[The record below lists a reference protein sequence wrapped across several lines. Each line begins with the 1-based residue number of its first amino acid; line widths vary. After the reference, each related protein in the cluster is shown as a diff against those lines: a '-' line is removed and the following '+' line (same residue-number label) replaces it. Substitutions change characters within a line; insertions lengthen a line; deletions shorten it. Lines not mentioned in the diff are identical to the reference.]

1 VRRPM
6 TGRCSPRSCTCSPA
20 DVRGGTCRPRSGSR
34 FLLRTEGLPR
44 GWQPGCSK
52 NCIVRCSTNS
62 VVRAN
67 STGRQQSWTRQAS
80 GQKGGFADRP
90 QSRRP
95 RQEGIEDPRPVRNK
109 RNPTGRGRDRGEHS
123 RQHDAATNG
132 GRASGNEVQ
141 ARTTPTQAGKASR
154 RQGLRLRHAPTV
166 TARTRHRPEDRPPR
180 HRAKRP
186 PRPVPVE
193 DRTHHCL
200 AHRLPTYDHPLRTP
214 RRTLR
219 RLPSPRRRTHLLQE
233 TPHMRHALNAKPDR
247 SGHSAVAVSG
257 RASASATARLR
268 IISRIRC
275 ANCVAPEASKE
286 AGRLNAPPDRRW

>member
-1 VRRPM
+1 MRRPM

-80 GQKGGFADRP
+80 GQKGGIADRAE
-90 QSRRP
+90 SGRP

-109 RNPTGRGRDRGEHS
+109 RNPTGRRCVRGEYS

-132 GRASGNEVQ
+132 GSDSGNEVQ

-154 RQGLRLRHAPTV
+154 RQGLRLRHSPTV
-166 TARTRHRPEDRPPR
+166 AARTRHRPADRPPR

-193 DRTHHCL
+193 DRTHHV
-200 AHRLPTYDHPLRTP
+200 
-214 RRTLR
+214 RREALCRIPGSVGKDLEGGSWVGWLTWIR
-219 RLPSPRRRTHLLQE
+219 KVKGTRACQE
-233 TPHMRHALNAKPDR
+233 TRW
-247 SGHSAVAVSG
+247 SGPVVG
-257 RASASATARLR
+257 ATHRGGPA
-268 IISRIRC
+268 
-275 ANCVAPEASKE
+275 
-286 AGRLNAPPDRRW
+286 